1 MAATERPLR
10 ADAERNR
17 RRVMDAARELFAQR
31 GLDVTLNDIAHHA
44 GVGVG
49 TVYRRFPDKAVLIE
63 ALFEERV
70 EELVEIAR
78 AGLDDPDPMNG
89 FVTAITRVLEVQE
102 ADRGMKEL
110 MLSVDSSR
118 QRVGRIRELMAPI
131 VAQLVARARASG
143 ELRSEIAPQ
152 DFPMIQIMLG
162 AVIDVGRDAG
172 PGLWRRYLE
181 LLVQGMRAQPQSPP
195 PLSVPAPGR
204 DRMQSVLSTW
214 RPPRRA

>member
-1 MAATERPLR
+1 
-10 ADAERNR
+10 
-17 RRVMDAARELFAQR
+17 
-31 GLDVTLNDIAHHA
+31 
-44 GVGVG
+44 
-49 TVYRRFPDKAVLIE
+49 
-63 ALFEERV
+63 
-70 EELVEIAR
+70 
-78 AGLDDPDPMNG
+78 
-89 FVTAITRVLEVQE
+89 
-102 ADRGMKEL
+102 
-110 MLSVDSSR
+110 
-118 QRVGRIRELMAPI
+118 MAPI